1 MKNSKLIALSAIAT
15 AFSLIFLVLGAT
27 IPALDYSGIFMAS
40 LCVMLPLAKK
50 SVKAGLMTYAA
61 TLCLSCLLV
70 GATTSRWEI
79 VIIYALFFGLHPT
92 VNYFFREKKLNVV
105 LATLIKT
112 VWFVGVLILI
122 YKLFT
127 DFLFDASFLQKEWVK
142 KYIYLI
148 LAGGGAVGFILYD
161 FLMVRFQR
169 LVDIQVSRMKL

>member
-1 MKNSKLIALSAIAT
+1 
-15 AFSLIFLVLGAT
+15 
-27 IPALDYSGIFMAS
+27 
-40 LCVMLPLAKK
+40 
-50 SVKAGLMTYAA
+50 MTYAA

-122 YKLFT
+122 YNLFT

>member
-1 MKNSKLIALSAIAT
+1 
-15 AFSLIFLVLGAT
+15 
-27 IPALDYSGIFMAS
+27 
-40 LCVMLPLAKK
+40 MLPLAKK
-50 SVKAGLMTYAA
+50 SAKAGLMTYVA

-122 YKLFT
+122 YNLFT

>member
-1 MKNSKLIALSAIAT
+1 M
-15 AFSLIFLVLGAT
+15 
-27 IPALDYSGIFMAS
+27 
-40 LCVMLPLAKK
+40 
-50 SVKAGLMTYAA
+50 
-61 TLCLSCLLV
+61 
-70 GATTSRWEI
+70 
-79 VIIYALFFGLHPT
+79 IIYALFFGLHPT

-122 YKLFT
+122 YNLFT

-148 LAGGGAVGFILYD
+148 LTGGGAVGFILYD

>member
-1 MKNSKLIALSAIAT
+1 
-15 AFSLIFLVLGAT
+15 
-27 IPALDYSGIFMAS
+27 
-40 LCVMLPLAKK
+40 MLPLAKK
-50 SVKAGLMTYAA
+50 SAKAGLMTYAA

-122 YKLFT
+122 YNLFT

-148 LAGGGAVGFILYD
+148 LTGGGGVGFILYD